1 MLCIF
6 LLFFLTKCNRW
17 SGDVVEAKD
26 LFFMNGEFKFV
37 GDKFLFDDFVFELN
51 IAVVVIRKA
60 VPLLDVL
67 FIDF

>member
-1 MLCIF
+1 
-6 LLFFLTKCNRW
+6 
-17 SGDVVEAKD
+17 
-26 LFFMNGEFKFV
+26 MNGEFKFV